1 MACRRLTI
9 VRLPSL
15 SSAKII
21 IAIHLGKEFDMSA
34 IIDSNH
40 VLPNLEQ
47 AILQVFKR
55 RSTQRYSDD
64 EECGIS
70 LTARVRLP

>member
-1 MACRRLTI
+1 LII

-21 IAIHLGKEFDMSA
+21 IAIYLGKGFDMPA

-40 VLPNLEQ
+40 VLSNLEQ
-47 AILQVFKR
+47 AIRQGFKR
-55 RSTQRYSDD
+55 GSTLRASDD
-64 EECGIS
+64 EEDGVSRI
-70 LTARVRLP
+70 TRVRLS

>member
-1 MACRRLTI
+1 MACRRLII

-21 IAIHLGKEFDMSA
+21 IAIHLGKGFDMSA

-40 VLPNLEQ
+40 VFSNLEQ
-47 AILQVFKR
+47 AILHGFKR
-55 RSTQRYSDD
+55 GSTQRSSDD
-64 EECGIS
+64 EEGGIS
-70 LTARVRLP
+70 RIARVRLS